1 MNSDRIKKITL
12 YPFDIRLTDPF
23 VIALETITHAHNVL
37 VHLQCEDPLWNGWG
51 EASPYQTIQ
60 GENQATQLLT
70 GTLIAKSLIGKRV
83 MDLTSCI
90 EQLHSTIAFNWCIK
104 SAFEMALQDIYAKI
118 QDKPLYKLL
127 GGQVKVLKTDM
138 TIGIASPES
147 MVESACRFVQKGFT
161 EIKLKLGKAP
171 HQDISRVEKIRSAL
185 GPLIKLRIDANQGW
199 NPEDAVSVLE
209 EIHQY
214 SIEHCEQPVSARD
227 IQALKKVH
235 KQSLIPIMADE
246 SLFDSNDALA
256 LITLNACS
264 QFNIKLGKSGGIQE
278 ALKILNLAERH
289 GLPCQVGCFSE
300 SRIGITALAHLAV
313 SSDQVVYYDMDS
325 PLMLSE
331 DPVIG
336 GALYKRT
343 NEIHLDDSPGLGL
356 QVDPLFLKTLSKIEV
371 D

>member
-12 YPFDIRLTDPF
+12 YPFDIRLNDPF
-23 VIALETITHAHNVL
+23 VISLETITHAHNVL
-37 VHLQCEDPLWNGWG
+37 VHIQCEDPLLNGWG

-60 GENQATQLLT
+60 GETQATQLLT
-70 GTLIAKSLIGKRV
+70 GTLIAKSLIGISV
-83 MDLTSCI
+83 TDLTTCI
-90 EQLHSTIAFNWCIK
+90 GKLNTTIAFNRCIK

-118 QDKPLYKLL
+118 QEKPLYKVL
-127 GGQVKVLKTDM
+127 GGQAKVLKTDM
-138 TIGIASPES
+138 TIGIGSPES
-147 MVESACRFVQKGFT
+147 MVESACLFVEKGFT
-161 EIKLKLGKAP
+161 EIKLKLGKDP
-171 HQDISRVEKIRSAL
+171 LEDISRVEKIRSAL
-185 GPLIKLRIDANQGW
+185 EPHIKLRIDANQGW
-199 NPEDAVSVLE
+199 NADDAISVLK
-209 EIHQY
+209 EIAQY

-235 KQSLIPIMADE
+235 EQSRIPIMADE

-278 ALKILNLAERH
+278 ALKILHLAVLH

-313 SSDQVVYYDMDS
+313 SSDQIVYFDMDS

-336 GALYKRT
+336 GVLYKRT

-356 QVDPLFLKTLSKIEV
+356 QVDSTFLKTLTKIEV